1 MNETQKKRLQKY
13 GVIAVSVLLI
23 VYIVYQAYMMI
34 YDPVG
39 TELAYE
45 YTIEDTVDAE
55 VFVAR
60 SESYINNSKKGTII
74 SAIEDGSRVSKNQP
88 VAYVFTDTAAADT
101 FTELRDLE
109 VQLERYKVL
118 ARQSDNYIFDVE
130 DLDMYVDQEAVKLVD
145 LVNERHFTLLDE
157 TINDFRNQVVTKQIS
172 TGSKVDFDSRLASLQ
187 VKYDTLSK
195 KSTKHTDIVSK
206 NSGYYIGYTDGY
218 ENVIDYKEIS
228 KIGID
233 DIRKA
238 LEAEPKSVPSGVIGK
253 VVTEFT
259 WYFLSVLEADKVASL
274 SVGNTVT
281 VVLPFSAVNT
291 VEAKV
296 YAMNENKET
305 GEVALILSCS
315 VMNPDA
321 ASLRHENAQFVI
333 ASHTGI
339 KVPSSAIRVNK
350 DGEKGVYVLSGNI
363 AKFKKIN
370 IVYTEDD
377 FILSQAEDG
386 ADGYVSLYDNII
398 TEGKDLYDGKVFK

>member
-74 SAIEDGSRVSKNQP
+74 SAIEDGSRVSKNQA

-145 LVNERHFTLLDE
+145 LVNERHLTMLDE

-218 ENVIDYKEIS
+218 ENVIDCKEIS

-305 GEVALILSCS
+305 GEVALILSCN

>member
-1 MNETQKKRLQKY
+1 MNEAQKKKLQKY

-45 YTIEDTVDAE
+45 YTVEDTIDAE

-74 SAIEDGSRVSKNQP
+74 SAVEDGSRVSKNQP
-88 VAYVFTDTAAADT
+88 VAMVFADTNAADT
-101 FTELRDLE
+101 YLELRDVE
-109 VQLERYKVL
+109 TQLNRYKVL
-118 ARQSDNYIFDVE
+118 ARQSANYIFDVE
-130 DLDMYVDQEAVKLVD
+130 DLDLYVDEEAVKLVD
-145 LVNERHFTLLDE
+145 LVNERHFTTLDD

-172 TGSKVDFDSRLASLQ
+172 TGSKVDFDSRVASLQ

-218 ENVIDYKEIS
+218 ENVIDCKEIT

-238 LEAEPKSVPSGVIGK
+238 LEAEPKAVPNGVIGK

-259 WYFLSVLEADKVASL
+259 WYFLSVIESSKVSSL
-274 SVGNTVT
+274 SVGDTVT

-291 VEAKV
+291 VQAKV
-296 YAMNENKET
+296 FAMNENKET
-305 GEVALILSCS
+305 GEVALVLTCS
-315 VMNPDA
+315 IMNEDA
-321 ASLRHENAQFVI
+321 ASLRHENAEFVI

-363 AKFKKIN
+363 ALFKKIN

-377 FILSQAEDG
+377 YVLSKAEDG

-398 TEGKDLYDGKVFK
+398 TEGKDLYDGKVLK

>member
-1 MNETQKKRLQKY
+1 MNEVQKKKLQKY

-45 YTIEDTVDAE
+45 YTVEDTIDAE

-74 SAIEDGSRVSKNQP
+74 SAVEDGSRVSKNQP
-88 VAYVFTDTAAADT
+88 VAMVFADTNAADT
-101 FTELRDLE
+101 YLELRDVE
-109 VQLERYKVL
+109 TQLNRYKVL
-118 ARQSDNYIFDVE
+118 ARQSANYIFDVE
-130 DLDMYVDQEAVKLVD
+130 DLDLYVDEEAVKLVD
-145 LVNERHFTLLDE
+145 LVNERHFTTLDD

-172 TGSKVDFDSRLASLQ
+172 TGSKVDFDSRVASLQ

-218 ENVIDYKEIS
+218 ENVIDCKEIT

-238 LEAEPKSVPSGVIGK
+238 LEAEPKAVPNGVIGK

-259 WYFLSVLEADKVASL
+259 WYFLSVIESSKVSSL
-274 SVGNTVT
+274 SVGDTVT

-291 VEAKV
+291 VQAKV
-296 YAMNENKET
+296 FAMNENKET
-305 GEVALILSCS
+305 GEVALVLTCNI
-315 VMNPDA
+315 MNEDA
-321 ASLRHENAQFVI
+321 ASLRHENAEFVI

-363 AKFKKIN
+363 ALFKKIR
-370 IVYTEDD
+370 
-377 FILSQAEDG
+377 S
-386 ADGYVSLYDNII
+386 
-398 TEGKDLYDGKVFK
+398 

>member
-1 MNETQKKRLQKY
+1 MNEAQKKKLQKY

-45 YTIEDTVDAE
+45 YTVEDTVDAE

-74 SAIEDGSRVSKNQP
+74 SAVEDGSRVSKNQP
-88 VAYVFTDTAAADT
+88 VAMVFADTNAADT
-101 FTELRDLE
+101 YLELRDVE
-109 VQLERYKVL
+109 TQLNRYKVL
-118 ARQSDNYIFDVE
+118 ARQSANYIFDVE
-130 DLDMYVDQEAVKLVD
+130 DLDLYVDEETVKLVD
-145 LVNERHFTLLDE
+145 LVNERHFTTLDD

-172 TGSKVDFDSRLASLQ
+172 TGSKVDFDSRVASLQ

-218 ENVIDYKEIS
+218 ENVIDCKEIS

-238 LEAEPKSVPSGVIGK
+238 LEAEPKAVPNGVIGK

-259 WYFLSVLEADKVASL
+259 WYFLSVIESRKVSSL
-274 SVGNTVT
+274 SVGDTVT

-291 VEAKV
+291 VQAKV
-296 YAMNENKET
+296 FAMNENKET
-305 GEVALILSCS
+305 GEVALVLTCS
-315 VMNPDA
+315 IMNEDA
-321 ASLRHENAQFVI
+321 ASLRHENAEFVI

-363 AKFKKIN
+363 ALFKKIN

-377 FILSQAEDG
+377 YVLSKAEDG

-398 TEGKDLYDGKVFK
+398 TEGKDLYDGKVLK